1 MTSRYESK
9 SLDQLKRS
17 RSAISGVIT
26 KNKVQIDAILTQEIA
41 DIDTAKISFLE
52 GLQEKLEERLADS
65 AHLNA
70 AILEKTPDEDAAVE
84 QEFVNAEEFEERI
97 RTLIKTID
105 NFLQQLEKPDPAL
118 VTAVAATTSSTGTAS
133 GTGHLKMPK
142 FDLPKFDGQY
152 TKWVPFYEQF
162 IASVDSNSSI
172 PDIQKFNYLKSALSG
187 EALQLVAHIPL
198 STSNYK
204 VALKSLRKRYNIK
217 RLIINSHI
225 DKILQ
230 LKPLVNESAV
240 ELRKLMVA
248 FEENL
253 MALDALNVKGGDPY
267 LIRFLWQKLD
277 EESRK
282 QWELH
287 CPGTDLET
295 LDEFKDFINKRV
307 RALESYIDPSTQNK
321 SSQKTSFSREIH
333 RQKTHFPA
341 PQSYK
346 ATIETCPCCN
356 EAHKLFMCKKF
367 ESLNVKDRKNVA
379 YNSKLCFNC
388 LSSGHVTKDCK
399 SKSSCK
405 KCQARHNTLLHVE
418 PHSKNGETSSS
429 VVLGHQGTFF
439 SAGILPTAIVTIE
452 DQASNIHTCRA
463 LLDTGSQINLISE
476 EAAQR
481 MGLKREKRSLTVNVV
496 GNISKTHN
504 SGLVQLHLKSKNYGK
519 SISIQA
525 FVLPKLTQ
533 NVPSKTFLTDGL
545 LHMKTVELAD
555 PTFNNTGSIDLI
567 LGSEII
573 EDIYLDGKFEESNGL
588 KFRNTIFGWV
598 ASGKHPQ
605 GHSPSFTTSLCI
617 NETFDLKKF
626 WELEELPPAEKFTQ
640 EEIDCEKHFTDTTK
654 VVNNRFTVQMPF
666 KENSQKLGDTYV
678 QAKRRF
684 LILERRLH
692 ANDKLKQ
699 DYTDFVNEF
708 ITLQH
713 LEKVPEEEY
722 EIDSKKVNFLPHHCV
737 HKEDSTTTKIR
748 VVFDGSAKS
757 TSGVSLND
765 TLMVGPTIQQDLF
778 SILIRFRLHQVAL
791 SADIAK
797 MYRQIALS
805 KEAQNFHRI
814 LWREDPSKPIEQF
827 RMTRVTY
834 GIASSAFHS
843 TRSLVEVGNLCKNE
857 EIGHSIKFDF
867 YVDDYLSGAETL
879 EDAKQKVHEICTQL
893 KQYGMELRKWASSHS
908 DIIVELPQHLRE
920 SSDEEKF
927 MDQNYKIKTLGISW
941 KPNLDSF
948 IFHSNFSDTSQI
960 TKPKLLS
967 ETAKLFDQLVG

>member
-70 AILEKTPDEDAAVE
+70 AILEKTPDEDAAVK

-133 GTGHLKMPK
+133 GAGHSKMPK

-204 VALKSLRKRYNIK
+204 VALKSLRERYNIK

-253 MALDALNVKGGDPY
+253 MALDALNVKGRDPY

-333 RQKTHFPA
+333 RQKTF
-341 PQSYK
+341 SGF
-346 ATIETCPCCN
+346 T
-356 EAHKLFMCKKF
+356 KL
-367 ESLNVKDRKNVA
+367 
-379 YNSKLCFNC
+379 
-388 LSSGHVTKDCK
+388 
-399 SKSSCK
+399 
-405 KCQARHNTLLHVE
+405 
-418 PHSKNGETSSS
+418 
-429 VVLGHQGTFF
+429 
-439 SAGILPTAIVTIE
+439 
-452 DQASNIHTCRA
+452 
-463 LLDTGSQINLISE
+463 
-476 EAAQR
+476 
-481 MGLKREKRSLTVNVV
+481 
-496 GNISKTHN
+496 
-504 SGLVQLHLKSKNYGK
+504 
-519 SISIQA
+519 
-525 FVLPKLTQ
+525 
-533 NVPSKTFLTDGL
+533 
-545 LHMKTVELAD
+545 
-555 PTFNNTGSIDLI
+555 
-567 LGSEII
+567 
-573 EDIYLDGKFEESNGL
+573 
-588 KFRNTIFGWV
+588 
-598 ASGKHPQ
+598 Q
-605 GHSPSFTTSLCI
+605 GH
-617 NETFDLKKF
+617 N
-626 WELEELPPAEKFTQ
+626 
-640 EEIDCEKHFTDTTK
+640 
-654 VVNNRFTVQMPF
+654 
-666 KENSQKLGDTYV
+666 
-678 QAKRRF
+678 
-684 LILERRLH
+684 
-692 ANDKLKQ
+692 
-699 DYTDFVNEF
+699 
-708 ITLQH
+708 
-713 LEKVPEEEY
+713 
-722 EIDSKKVNFLPHHCV
+722 
-737 HKEDSTTTKIR
+737 
-748 VVFDGSAKS
+748 
-757 TSGVSLND
+757 
-765 TLMVGPTIQQDLF
+765 
-778 SILIRFRLHQVAL
+778 
-791 SADIAK
+791 
-797 MYRQIALS
+797 
-805 KEAQNFHRI
+805 
-814 LWREDPSKPIEQF
+814 
-827 RMTRVTY
+827 
-834 GIASSAFHS
+834 
-843 TRSLVEVGNLCKNE
+843 
-857 EIGHSIKFDF
+857 
-867 YVDDYLSGAETL
+867 
-879 EDAKQKVHEICTQL
+879 
-893 KQYGMELRKWASSHS
+893 
-908 DIIVELPQHLRE
+908 
-920 SSDEEKF
+920 
-927 MDQNYKIKTLGISW
+927 
-941 KPNLDSF
+941 
-948 IFHSNFSDTSQI
+948 
-960 TKPKLLS
+960 
-967 ETAKLFDQLVG
+967 